1 MIEEFKYYSG
11 KKVIYEVSNLGR
23 VKRNGKI
30 IEPKITNTGYKA
42 CKFLIHRAVA
52 ELFIL
57 NPEDKPCVD
66 HIDCNKLN
74 NIVENLRWVTYSENM
89 MNPITRKHNSE
100 KQTWQKGENNPM
112 YRYKWT
118 DEQKKHQSE
127 KMKGNKS
134 NLGKKFSE
142 EWRQNISK
150 ARTGFHLS
158 PESLQKRRE
167 KMRLKKLNNN
177 YVSI

>member
-42 CKFLIHRAVA
+42 CKFLIHIAVA
-52 ELFIL
+52 ELFIP

-74 NIVENLRWVTYSENM
+74 NIVEKPL
-89 MNPITRKHNSE
+89 
-100 KQTWQKGENNPM
+100 
-112 YRYKWT
+112 
-118 DEQKKHQSE
+118 
-127 KMKGNKS
+127 
-134 NLGKKFSE
+134 
-142 EWRQNISK
+142 
-150 ARTGFHLS
+150 
-158 PESLQKRRE
+158 
-167 KMRLKKLNNN
+167 
-177 YVSI
+177 